1 MTFRKRLGS
10 RFQRPSTLS
19 FERLEPRRVL
29 ASLLV
34 NFEDGG
40 AVVNSVSFADFAV
53 ADPNI
58 DLSAPVNAVEA
69 EDVSVNGSDGVVAN
83 ITIDGEPGDFDTT
96 IGLYADTPILDS
108 YLVNRS
114 ASSFD
119 TVTVSSL
126 EEFNGTVT
134 VVLYGV
140 GDRANQES
148 EFDLIYN
155 GQSLG
160 RQTTDYDANNFEDTF
175 VTYTFTKVAG
185 VDSLEIG
192 FRNAGNGA
200 ANGAFN
206 GFSIS
211 DNAAEAVRINVG
223 GQEHTDAAGNVFLSD
238 RFFSGG
244 SAGST
249 NDDIFIVGTG
259 TNFNN
264 DSDVDDILYQTNR
277 FSPNLTY
284 EIPVAN
290 GVYDLRLHFAETF
303 FTSENLRVFDVDVEG
318 VEVLDNFDIFGTRF
332 NAFTP
337 GHDASF
343 VEDFFSVEVSDGFLS
358 LTLES
363 QGNDGINNAL
373 LSAIEVLPITEPNVV
388 LLPTN
393 GSTVVAEAG
402 LADSFAVALTQ
413 APSSN
418 VTVQIAP
425 NAELNFSGTTFTF
438 TPTNFD
444 VPQTIAITAI
454 DDNDG
459 EGQQNVPV
467 QLTATSAD
475 PDYDGITRTLN
486 VTVIDD
492 DLVPVDF
499 DVRTLTNAV
508 NNPTTGTFG
517 PDGRL
522 YVANQ
527 NGVISAFTLDNDNN
541 IIAIEQINTFADQAD
556 PGFILG
562 IAFNPFEE
570 DAPDETA
577 TLS

>member
-244 SAGST
+244 IAGST

-541 IIAIEQINTFADQAD
+541 IIATEQINTFADQAD
-556 PGFILG
+556 PG
-562 IAFNPFEE
+562 
-570 DAPDETA
+570 
-577 TLS
+577 LSLIHI